1 MKSENRG
8 SKKPKNTQYLR
19 DSNRAEILRYLAT
32 KGTANRM
39 GLSKQLRLTKMAI
52 STIVSELLEENL
64 LEECGLIK
72 ATPNQTSSMY
82 SGRKPTALA
91 IPNYRI
97 NAIGIFI
104 LRYQIKG
111 IAIDIKGNILYS
123 TKIDLPIDTDN
134 EKFIELNITLIEEIL
149 AANSSIKFT
158 GIGIASIGPL
168 DIYKQKILNPP
179 NFRDIHQVFIGDI
192 IREHFGLPVF
202 LDNDMNAGALA
213 EHLYGIAKDMRDVV
227 YLGLGS
233 GVGAGIII
241 NGRMLHGSGG
251 YAGEIGHMSIQSD
264 GPKCSCGRNG
274 CLELFTNTISL
285 LQNAGVSTIKELLEE
300 EAREPR
306 NEIVKQCIEEYY
318 TSILNALVTI
328 VNIFDPEIVIIGDKG
343 VYIVPLFIKRLEEE
357 MNKLMFQNEN
367 QKIHISA
374 SSFGEAAPLVGAAAL
389 VFQKVFNSEVPLNV

>member
-8 SKKPKNTQYLR
+8 SKKPRNTQYLR

-32 KGTANRM
+32 KGTASRI

-64 LEECGLIK
+64 LEECGSINGNK
-72 ATPNQTSSMY
+72 NQTSSIY
-82 SGRKPTALA
+82 SGRKPTALT

-123 TKIDLPIDTDN
+123 TKIELPVDTDN
-134 EKFIELNITLIEEIL
+134 EKFIELIITLLEGIL
-149 AANSSIKFT
+149 NNNSSIKFT
-158 GIGIASIGPL
+158 GIGIASIGPI
-168 DIYKQKILNPP
+168 DIYRQKILNPP
-179 NFRDIHQVFIGDI
+179 NFRNIHEVCIGDI
-192 IREHFGLPVF
+192 IKEHFGLPVF

-213 EHLYGIAKDMRDVV
+213 EHLYGFAKDMRDIV
-227 YLGLGS
+227 YLGIGS
-233 GVGAGIII
+233 GVGAGIIAD
-241 NGRMLHGSGG
+241 GRMLHGSGG

-274 CLELFTNTISL
+274 CLELYTNTISL

-300 EAREPR
+300 EYRKPV
-306 NEIVKQCIEEYY
+306 NERVQQCIEKYY
-318 TSILNALVTI
+318 ESVLNALVTI
-328 VNIFDPEIVIIGDKG
+328 VNVFDPEIVIIGDKG
-343 VYIVPLFIKRLEEE
+343 VYIVPLFIVKLEEE

-367 QKIHISA
+367 QKIHIA
-374 SSFGEAAPLVGAAAL
+374 VSSFGEAAPLVGAAAL
-389 VFQKVFNSEVPLNV
+389 VFQKVFNSEVPINL

>member
-1 MKSENRG
+1 MKVENRG
-8 SKKPKNTQYLR
+8 FKKPRNTQYLR

-32 KGTANRM
+32 KGTASRI
-39 GLSKQLRLTKMAI
+39 GLSNQLRLTKMAI
-52 STIVSELLEENL
+52 STIVAELLEENL
-64 LEECGLIK
+64 LEECGPINGSL
-72 ATPNQTSSMY
+72 NQTASGY
-82 SGRKPTALA
+82 SGRKAIALA

-111 IAIDIKGNILYS
+111 IAIDIKGNIIYS
-123 TKIDLPIDTDN
+123 TKIDLPIDTNN
-134 EKFIELNITLIEEIL
+134 ENFIELNITLIQEIL
-149 AANSSIKFT
+149 NATSSTKFT

-179 NFRDIHQVFIGDI
+179 NFRDIHEVCIGDI

-213 EHLYGIAKDMRDVV
+213 EHLYGIAKNMRDIV

-233 GVGAGIII
+233 GVGAGIIV

-264 GPKCSCGRNG
+264 GLKCSCGRNG
-274 CLELFTNTISL
+274 CLELYTNTISL

-300 EAREPR
+300 ESREPR
-306 NEIVKQCIEEYY
+306 NERVQQCIKDYFE
-318 TSILNALVTI
+318 SILNALVTI
-328 VNIFDPEIVIIGDKG
+328 VNLFDPEIVIIGDQG
-343 VYIVPLFIKRLEEE
+343 AYIVPLFIEKLEGD
-357 MNKLMFQNEN
+357 MNKLMFQYEN
-367 QKIHISA
+367 QKIHIAA

-389 VFQKVFNSEVPLNV
+389 VFQKVFNSEVPLNL